1 MSTILLCNSS
11 HLQHQFRLKISLC
24 GILATHSNILGQ
36 IFRLHENIYNGTI
49 CTMTHRTETKAR
61 VRPPLTDLENDIMQ
75 IVWSRGASSVEA
87 VHAALIPSRKLKESS
102 VRTILRRLEK
112 KGYLSHESRDRAY
125 LYSAGETPRSLAAR
139 AVRQII
145 DRLCRGSVEELV
157 AGMVDAK
164 VLSEEELDQLAQMA
178 RKRRKG
184 TT

>member
-1 MSTILLCNSS
+1 
-11 HLQHQFRLKISLC
+11 
-24 GILATHSNILGQ
+24 
-36 IFRLHENIYNGTI
+36 
-49 CTMTHRTETKAR
+49 MTHRTETKAR

-125 LYSAGETPRSLAAR
+125 FYSAGETPRSLAAR

-164 VLSEEELDQLAQMA
+164 VLSEEELDQLAQLA